1 MNKILISGGTGLVG
15 KQLRKLLESSGYE
28 VNVLTRSPK
37 KQGEFIWN
45 IDKRTIDKNAF
56 IGVTHIIHLAG
67 AGIADK
73 RWTKKRKQEIIDSR
87 VKSANLLFEYV
98 LKLNI
103 KLKGFISASGI
114 GYYGANKSTKEFSEE
129 SLPYK
134 DYIAKV
140 CILWEGAAKQFEKLN
155 IPVTILRTGIVLSNK
170 GGALTKM
177 NTPIFIAALGGG
189 EQYFP
194 WIHINDLCQIYMK
207 CINNKYSVTFNSVAN
222 DIQTNNSF
230 SASLA
235 KMTGKML
242 SPLNVPSFILRIL
255 LGEMSVILLYGNK
268 ISSEKIASFY
278 QFEYSNLK
286 NALKYIIKKRD

>member
-1 MNKILISGGTGLVG
+1 MGKILISGGTGLVG
-15 KQLRKLLESSGYE
+15 KQLRELLESNGHE

-37 KQGEFIWN
+37 KQREFIWN
-45 IDKRTIDKNAF
+45 INKRTIDKNAF
-56 IGVTHIIHLAG
+56 TGVTHIIHLAG

-73 RWTKKRKQEIIDSR
+73 RWTKKRKQQIIDSR
-87 VKSANLLFEYV
+87 VKSANLLYEYV
-98 LKLNI
+98 LKLNV

-114 GYYGANKSTKEFSEE
+114 GYYGAYKSTNEFSEE

-140 CILWEGAAKQFEKLN
+140 CILWESAAKQFEKLN

-170 GGALTKM
+170 GGALAKM
-177 NTPIFIAALGGG
+177 NTPAFIVALGSGK
-189 EQYFP
+189 QYFP

-207 CINNKYSVTFNSVAN
+207 CIDNKYSVIFNSVTN

-235 KMTGKML
+235 KMTGKIL
-242 SPLNVPSFILRIL
+242 SPINIPSFILKIL

-268 ISSEKIASFY
+268 ISSKKIESFY
-278 QFEYSNLK
+278 KFEYSNLIH
-286 NALKYIIKKRD
+286 ALKYIIKECN